1 MLSRRDIPCLPSSV
15 ITTNTGKGAGR
26 GGGGPRAGGRVQQT
40 LASPQEGP
48 QTISRFTSAQG
59 KKVSR
64 IQGPVGHRGTVRQA
78 PHPPGGAPRPQ
89 ESAEDPQ
96 LGTSRSHA
104 ESTARACCT
113 HAEFSPRAAQKAAAK
128 DYMTQRERRNKCRS
142 RSPKA
147 HAHSCERDRDTNDEP
162 GESNQRRHVQL
173 ARYGDHAQQSSAS
186 RSGI

>member
-48 QTISRFTSAQG
+48 QTISRFTSAQRQKG
-59 KKVSR
+59 EQD
-64 IQGPVGHRGTVRQA
+64 QGPPRHCQTSA
-78 PHPPGGAPRPQ
+78 TPPGGAPRPQ
-89 ESAEDPQ
+89 KSAEDPQ
-96 LGTSRSHA
+96 LSPPRSDA

-147 HAHSCERDRDTNDEP
+147 HAHSCERDPTDHPQTTATHERMND
-162 GESNQRRHVQL
+162 
-173 ARYGDHAQQSSAS
+173 
-186 RSGI
+186 